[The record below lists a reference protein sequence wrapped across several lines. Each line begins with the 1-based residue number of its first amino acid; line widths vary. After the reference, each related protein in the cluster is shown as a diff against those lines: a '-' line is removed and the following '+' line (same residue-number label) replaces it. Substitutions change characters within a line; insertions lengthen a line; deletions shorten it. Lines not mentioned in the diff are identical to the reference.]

1 MSGLTDIPVLVLNQK
16 ITNNELGTNRDKFF
30 LGSEINLVVPRSEF
44 IELLRNNDPNKWRL
58 WYIWRGS

>member
-58 WYIWRGS
+58 

>member
-16 ITNNELGTNRDKFF
+16 ITNNELGTNHDKFF

-58 WYIWRGS
+58 

>member
-30 LGSEINLVVPRSEF
+30 LGSEINLVVPHSEF

-58 WYIWRGS
+58 

>member
-16 ITNNELGTNRDKFF
+16 ITNNEIGTNRDKFF

-44 IELLRNNDPNKWRL
+44 IELLRNNDPSKWRL
-58 WYIWRGS
+58 

>member
-1 MSGLTDIPVLVLNQK
+1 MSELTDIPVLVLNQK

-58 WYIWRGS
+58 

>member
-1 MSGLTDIPVLVLNQK
+1 MLVLNQK
-16 ITNNELGTNRDKFF
+16 ITNNELGTNHDKFF

-58 WYIWRGS
+58 

>member
-44 IELLRNNDPNKWRL
+44 IELLRSNDPNKWRL
-58 WYIWRGS
+58 